1 MRIREI
7 IRESLS
13 DALEDDA
20 NTEIN
25 AILLEILRSLQ
36 YEAEG
41 FSVPKISVEAL
52 INLVKQ
58 TPGAD
63 AFNLEALMNAH
74 KSNDAVKELIA
85 NIKDDNNGVKYVF
98 ITPLNGDDEELE
110 DVDSEDSEAVKSAP
124 EKTVGSMAK
133 RAMSKRD

>member
-98 ITPLNGDDEELE
+98 IAPLNGDDEELE
-110 DVDSEDSEAVKSAP
+110 DVDSEDAEAVKSAP